1 MQANSGGPDQTPR
14 SAASYQGMNYLPM
27 SLKKD
32 ARLIWVKVSTQLC
45 ILVQII
51 LYSHT
56 KYSQVSLLISLSI
69 YNSKVP
75 INIRVIAFLNC
86 LLREMQLSISNY
98 LISGDSEA
106 LLSRK

>member
-1 MQANSGGPDQTPR
+1 
-14 SAASYQGMNYLPM
+14 M
-27 SLKKD
+27 SHKKN

-45 ILVQII
+45 ILDQII

-69 YNSKVP
+69 YYSKVL

>member
-1 MQANSGGPDQTPR
+1 MAVYVLCFFLVVSCV
-14 SAASYQGMNYLPM
+14 
-27 SLKKD
+27 SLQ
-32 ARLIWVKVSTQLC
+32 IWMRVKVSTQLC
-45 ILVQII
+45 ILDQII

-69 YNSKVP
+69 YYSKVP